1 MANKMTDVIM
11 TQMFFDIEVYKK
23 FVTECRAFGINC
35 PIIPGLMCI
44 NAYPGFKKMAKF
56 CKTRV
61 PQTLEDKMDSIQDD
75 SAAVKA
81 FGVEFGAEVCQGLM
95 DFGVSVLHF
104 YTLNLEKVVY
114 GITDALKITHN
125 LVEESDEKDAQSMV
139 AVGSAWA
146 RIGDKVTS
154 IYGQGVVKE
163 IRGNSAAV
171 IEMQSW
177 ELAGGQRPTAYLQKG
192 AYKKVF

>member
-114 GITDALKITHN
+114 GITDALKISHN
-125 LVEESDEKDAQSMV
+125 LVEMSDEKDVRERALYLKTRNLDYHGLSPTLCVRFHDTYPHLRARKHPSCKMV
-139 AVGSAWA
+139 PETKLVW
-146 RIGDKVTS
+146 RLWTK
-154 IYGQGVVKE
+154 
-163 IRGNSAAV
+163 
-171 IEMQSW
+171 
-177 ELAGGQRPTAYLQKG
+177 
-192 AYKKVF
+192 